1 MFKELLLEGLK
12 PIAIMLE
19 DFDESGTLQNSVP
32 IQFTAGKFYPESL
45 DENITLECEN
55 IPALKNI
62 VNLQAISQVS
72 DPNSD
77 RVTDAGIDIYPGGEA
92 HFEIFHEG
100 EEIKRFHYE
109 GPNGISCNKI
119 YDETHNEKL
128 ECHWAPSLDD
138 WHLEETHFCFVA
150 IARVFHIVFYL
161 IHMHPHVYSHH
172 KTFHRYNGLSI

>member
-1 MFKELLLEGLK
+1 MLKELSLEGLK

-45 DENITLECEN
+45 DENIALECEN
-55 IPALKNI
+55 IPTLKKV
-62 VNLQAISQVS
+62 VNLLAISPAS
-72 DPNSD
+72 DLNGD
-77 RVTDAGIDIYPGGEA
+77 RVNDAGIDIYPGGEA
-92 HFEIFHEG
+92 NFDIFYEG
-100 EEIKRFHYE
+100 EEIQRFHFE

-119 YDETHNEKL
+119 NDETHNEKL

-150 IARVFHIVFYL
+150 IARVFICIY
-161 IHMHPHVYSHH
+161 I
-172 KTFHRYNGLSI
+172 I